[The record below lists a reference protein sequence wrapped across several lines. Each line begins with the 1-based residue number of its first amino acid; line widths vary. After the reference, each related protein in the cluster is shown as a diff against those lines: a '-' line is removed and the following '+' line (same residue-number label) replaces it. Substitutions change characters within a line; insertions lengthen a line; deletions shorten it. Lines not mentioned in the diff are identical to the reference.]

1 MEQFVNWIKI
11 ILMYKVLSTFLI
23 ELSCG
28 EKNRKLIQ
36 LFSGILL
43 IFIIA
48 EPVTKLL
55 GIQEEML
62 FSMVQKFEME
72 NMRELEMF
80 MVEGENQR
88 NQSLLAEY
96 TKQIEENIREFVEEE
111 DLVLDHVQATYVK
124 NSSGQYEIGTIR
136 VVVSRKYNRSEA
148 VKRAYD
154 EVRKNTV
161 SVEEINIK
169 KAVSK
174 FYKLGEDNIIYE
186 EQ

>member
-1 MEQFVNWIKI
+1 MNWVKV
-11 ILMYKVLSTFLI
+11 ILMYKVLSAFLI

-28 EKNRKLIQ
+28 EKNRRLIQ

-43 IFIIA
+43 ILIIA
-48 EPVTKLL
+48 EPVTRLF
-55 GIQEEML
+55 GIQEEL
-62 FSMVQKFEME
+62 WFSLAQKFEME

-88 NQSLLAEY
+88 NQSLLSEY
-96 TKQIEENIREFVEEE
+96 TEQIEQKIGEFVEEE
-111 DLVLDHVQATYVK
+111 GLVLDHARVEYVK
-124 NSSGQYEIGTIR
+124 DASGQYGIGRIE
-136 VVVSRKYNRSEA
+136 VVVSRKYEWNEA
-148 VKRAYD
+148 ARRAYD
-154 EVRKNTV
+154 EMRRNTA

-169 KAVSK
+169 KAISK

>member
-1 MEQFVNWIKI
+1 MNWVKI

-43 IFIIA
+43 ILIIV
-48 EPVTKLL
+48 EPVTRLF
-55 GIQEEML
+55 GIQEEL
-62 FSMVQKFEME
+62 WLSLVQKFEME

-88 NQSLLAEY
+88 NQSLLSEY
-96 TKQIEENIREFVEEE
+96 TEQIEQKIGEFVEEE
-111 DLVLDHVQATYVK
+111 GLVLDHARVEYVK
-124 NSSGQYEIGTIR
+124 DDSGQYGIGKIE
-136 VVVSRKYNRSEA
+136 VVVSRKYERNEA

-154 EVRKNTV
+154 EMRKNTV

-169 KAVSK
+169 KAISK